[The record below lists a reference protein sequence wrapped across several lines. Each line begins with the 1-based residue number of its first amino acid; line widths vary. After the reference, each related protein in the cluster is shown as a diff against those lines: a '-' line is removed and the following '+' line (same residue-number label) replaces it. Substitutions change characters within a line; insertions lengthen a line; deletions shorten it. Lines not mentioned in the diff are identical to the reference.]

1 MYRLLDLFQID
12 AILSV
17 RFFSPL
23 ARWWLVGT
31 EWHVSIL
38 VPQHLLWSIAAVKHC
53 GGNIKYAYHAFYDDG
68 GRPYVAAV
76 LLFHVQRRVRC
87 GQLEGSWESDG
98 ANGYNPQSRFAEH
111 TKSCARVKIVP
122 DQTVWYSGFQE
133 GIKRYCTPLSG
144 AMHGEAGDEYNNA
157 CPPELQ
163 PGFMSGYSLGKRV
176 RDLRGQ
182 LDNIN
187 SDIGNRQQ
195 DTDQA
200 YKDLKTAQD
209 QERGPIK
216 MRIDDNDFNIRRLR
230 RDADDVSAQ
239 TVCCGAGS
247 GGFPRQSAIYRPAKA
262 LGRLT
267 SPSQCGGAGHISEV

>member
-1 MYRLLDLFQID
+1 M
-12 AILSV
+12 SK
-17 RFFSPL
+17 
-23 ARWWLVGT
+23 
-31 EWHVSIL
+31 EE
-38 VPQHLLWSIAAVKHC
+38 C
-53 GGNIKYAYHAFYDDG
+53 
-68 GRPYVAAV
+68 VAANWKV
-76 LLFHVQRRVRC
+76 V
-87 GQLEGSWESDG
+87 GESDG

-133 GIKRYCTPLSG
+133 GIKRYCTPQSG
-144 AMHGEAGDEYNNA
+144 AIHGEAGDEYNNA
-157 CPPELQ
+157 CPAELQ
-163 PGFMSGYSLGKRV
+163 SGFMSGYSLGKRV

-187 SDIGNRQQ
+187 SDISNREQ

-209 QERGPIK
+209 QERGPLK

-239 TVCCGAGS
+239 LSAAERDLAA
-247 GGFPRQSAIYRPAKA
+247 FRANPQFIAMPRP
-262 LGRLT
+262 
-267 SPSQCGGAGHISEV
+267 